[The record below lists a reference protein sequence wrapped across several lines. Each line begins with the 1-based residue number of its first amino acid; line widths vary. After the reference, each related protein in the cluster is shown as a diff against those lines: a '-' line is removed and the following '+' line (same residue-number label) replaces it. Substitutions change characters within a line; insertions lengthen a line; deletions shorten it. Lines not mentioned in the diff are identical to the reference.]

1 MTKRLLISVIFGIFV
16 FSLGTI
22 SPGLEIFAQEE
33 ELRAVVLDEY
43 EDEDGVFAV
52 LYAGV
57 DQYTRN
63 HDIFA
68 VDPVSETTINLTN
81 GEIRMENGWSQPWE
95 PVGNQHKVVF
105 RQFRRTGFTY
115 EGRIF
120 VLEVKKGPIK
130 IVQIPEIF
138 DRVCSITWSNDNR
151 TFAFLNQYGVNSS
164 QNEVVIIKD
173 KQVEARIP
181 IGFYGSCWAKWSPDG
196 KWIAVI
202 SRLGEGLLLVS
213 TENYSVTQIPLEGSP
228 SGGGASSWFA
238 WGFDSLRLALVLEG
252 ILSIIDLEGNAL
264 QTFGEAYGVDDWSAN
279 GKYISY
285 LTRDPYSWGRQS
297 VVLFLGGSE
306 EVASGYEDENCGM
319 WSPNSEL
326 LAFWAWGEWLPSLM
340 VVGPDGKNP
349 KVIGTAHP
357 AGYMSPSWVK
367 LTEDLPED

>member
-1 MTKRLLISVIFGIFV
+1 MTKRLLISVIFGIFL

-63 HDIFA
+63 HEIFA
-68 VDPVSETTINLTN
+68 VDPVSGTTINLTN

-105 RQFRRTGFTY
+105 RQFRRTGFIY
-115 EGRIF
+115 ESRIF
-120 VLEVKKGPIK
+120 VLEVKKSPIK
-130 IVQIPEIF
+130 IVQVPEIF
-138 DRVCSITWSNDNR
+138 DRVYSITWSNDNR
-151 TFAFLNQYGVNSS
+151 TFAFINEYGVSS
-164 QNEVVIIKD
+164 SLNEIVIIKN
-173 KQVEARIP
+173 KQVEARIS
-181 IGFYGSCWAKWSPDG
+181 IGFHGSCWAKWSPDG

-202 SRLGEGLLLVS
+202 SRVGEGLLLVS
-213 TENYSVTQIPLEGSP
+213 TENYSVTQVPLIGSP
-228 SGGGASSWFA
+228 SGKFA

-252 ILSIIDLEGNAL
+252 ILSIIDLEGKVL
-264 QTFGEAYGVDDWSAN
+264 QTFGEAYSIDDWSAN

-285 LTRDPYSWGRQS
+285 LTRDPFSLDRQS
-297 VVLFLGGSE
+297 VILFLGGSE
-306 EVASGYEDENCGM
+306 EVASGCEDELGGM

-326 LAFWAWGEWLPSLM
+326 LAFWATEGWPPSLM
-340 VVGPDGKNP
+340 VVAPDGKNP

-357 AGYMSPSWVK
+357 AGTMPPSWFI